1 MRVSHFSRLSS
12 LSLSLV
18 SLLFLG
24 LLAWGNIKL
33 EEQKQLDQHFQQIK
47 QRVQVDVVTSLSQY
61 LQSGD
66 TLLLSNAAETLT
78 GVQQQ
83 LAELDSE
90 RLSRLQ
96 QSVQDLLQ
104 KTNSDY
110 RALGKLAGSKNELV
124 LNAERSLSNEL
135 SSLIDYA
142 ELGIE
147 TQPETAQRYI
157 ALANDVMQ
165 ELVHLIHI
173 RQQLSQGDSSV
184 EYQPI
189 LDNLKQTVAQLENLP
204 LLGIKEEL
212 PDQSMMLVQREAK
225 DLGIGILSELNS
237 LLNRYPRE
245 LAKTQQQISERE
257 QAFEQL
263 RSDIAALQTDALG
276 AEQQLA
282 ESYQQ
287 TLLQIKSMVVVLV
300 VVLIVFALVNFVLL
314 SRMVLAPLRTLR
326 DAMKKLVSEGQ
337 MEVLPGANSNTEMGD
352 IASSFNALLEL
363 NAREAEQ
370 KKEQMGIVK
379 SALET
384 INGEIQQVVER
395 SRASQDS
402 ALNNQQQLSELAE
415 LGNQL
420 QQRFD
425 VLATNARA
433 TRTSVQDSGQ
443 TTETLHQASKRTQQ
457 LIESGSDAV
466 TDLNQSVKEVSHIL
480 TVISNISEQT
490 NLLALN
496 AAIEAARAGEH
507 GRGFA
512 VVADE
517 VRKLAQQTH
526 ESLAEVQQI
535 LSRLTQASRVLGE
548 NYVEIDR
555 AAETQQQQVNHIVGL
570 IEQTG
575 EQADSSSQQVSG
587 AFTLVSQQ
595 AEKMQDFE
603 HRMTELVD
611 GLEESVQLLTQATQ
625 QTRQQQHK
633 IEQVFEH

>member
-173 RQQLSQGDSSV
+173 RQQLSQGDSSA

-287 TLLQIKSMVVVLV
+287 TLLQIKSVVVVLV

-603 HRMTELVD
+603 HRMTELVE

>member
-24 LLAWGNIKL
+24 LLTWGNIKL

-165 ELVHLIHI
+165 ELVHLIHV
-173 RQQLSQGDSSV
+173 RQQLSQGDSSA

-287 TLLQIKSMVVVLV
+287 TLLQIKSVVVVLV

>member
-33 EEQKQLDQHFQQIK
+33 DEQKQLDQHFQQIK

-165 ELVHLIHI
+165 ELVHLIHV
-173 RQQLSQGDSSV
+173 RQQLSQGDSSA

-287 TLLQIKSMVVVLV
+287 TLLQIKSVVIVLV

-611 GLEESVQLLTQATQ
+611 GLEESVQMLTQATQ

>member
-173 RQQLSQGDSSV
+173 RQQLSQGDSSA

-245 LAKTQQQISERE
+245 LAKTQQQISERA

-287 TLLQIKSMVVVLV
+287 TLLQIKSVVVVLV

-395 SRASQDS
+395 SRTSQDS

-443 TTETLHQASKRTQQ
+443 TTEILHQASKRTQQ

-603 HRMTELVD
+603 HRMTELVE

>member
-173 RQQLSQGDSSV
+173 RQQLSQGDSSA

-287 TLLQIKSMVVVLV
+287 TLLQIKSVVVVLV

>member
-47 QRVQVDVVTSLSQY
+47 QRVQVNVVTSLSQY

-90 RLSRLQ
+90 RLTRLQ

-135 SSLIDYA
+135 SRLMDYA
-142 ELGIE
+142 EFGIE

-173 RQQLSQGDSSV
+173 RQQLSQGDSSAK
-184 EYQPI
+184 YQPI
-189 LDNLKQTVAQLENLP
+189 LDNLKQTVAQLESLP

-257 QAFEQL
+257 QAFQQL

-287 TLLQIKSMVVVLV
+287 TLLQIKSVVVVLV

-625 QTRQQQHK
+625 QTRQQQYK